1 MARDHH
7 DNFDHPTDRIA
18 RLLLQNRERI
28 VAPGNSN
35 SLMANNIF
43 LIHLRKFSFWLSLFA
58 IGIVI
63 FDLGFAHS
71 ESAREYLDYFYSAVL
86 VFGILSILFR
96 YFIVRQ
102 KFRMKVRVFDTLL
115 FLLFLLLVL
124 AQSDPLLENFTLLQF
139 FNRMGWV
146 FLAVLLFFIREASA
160 MKMNFKREYLNPAQ
174 VFIGSFLLIILMGT
188 LLLMLPNATYEG
200 ISALDALFTSTSAVC
215 VTGLIVVD
223 TGTYF
228 TNFGQTII
236 LVLIQLGGL
245 GIMTFASY
253 FSYFFRGKAS
263 YENQL
268 MLKDITNSEKI
279 GEVFS
284 VLKKIILV
292 TFTIEFIGAVL
303 IFLSIEREIISS
315 VPERIFFAVFHTVS
329 GFCNAGFST
338 LEHSLYEPEFQFNY
352 PLQLVIAALFI
363 LGGIGF
369 PILFN
374 LYQYFLYGI
383 KNQFLRIRFP
393 EKQVHLPW
401 VLSLNSRIVLV
412 TSLILLISGSVL
424 FYIFEYNNTLAEHS
438 TFGKIVTAFFGGAT
452 PRTAGFNSVDMSAL
466 NFSTVMI
473 VFLLMWIGASPGST
487 GGGIKTSTF
496 AVATLNFLSLAKG
509 KDRIEIYRRQISDMS
524 VRRAFAIIALSLVVI
539 GTAVFLIA
547 SFDGEKTLLSIAFEC
562 FSAYSTVGLSLGIT
576 PELSSASK
584 MVIIATMFIGRVSML
599 TILIAILRKVRH
611 LNYRYPKEEILMN

>member
-1 MARDHH
+1 MAHDHH
-7 DNFDHPTDRIA
+7 DNCDHPIDRIT
-18 RLLLQNRERI
+18 RLLLQNSGHI
-28 VAPGNSN
+28 VAPGNCN
-35 SLMANNIF
+35 SLMINNTFPIY
-43 LIHLRKFSFWLSLFA
+43 LRKFSFWLSLFA

-63 FDLGFAHS
+63 FDLDFAHS
-71 ESAREYLDYFYSAVL
+71 ESAREFLDYFYSAVL

-96 YFIVRQ
+96 YFIVQQR
-102 KFRMKVRVFDTLL
+102 FRLEVRVFDTLL
-115 FLLFLLLVL
+115 FLLFLLLAL

-160 MKMNFKREYLNPAQ
+160 MKMDFKREYLNPAQ

-268 MLKDITNSEKI
+268 TLKDITNSEKI

-292 TFTIEFIGAVL
+292 TFAIEFIGAVL
-303 IFLSIEREIISS
+303 IFFSIDQEIISS
-315 VPERIFFAVFHTVS
+315 VPERMFFAVFHTVS

-352 PLQLVIAALFI
+352 PLQLVVAALFI

-374 LYQYFLYGI
+374 LYQYFLYGV
-383 KNQFLRIRFP
+383 KNQFLRIRNP

-466 NFSTVMI
+466 NF
-473 VFLLMWIGASPGST
+473 
-487 GGGIKTSTF
+487 
-496 AVATLNFLSLAKG
+496 
-509 KDRIEIYRRQISDMS
+509 RR
-524 VRRAFAIIALSLVVI
+524 L
-539 GTAVFLIA
+539 
-547 SFDGEKTLLSIAFEC
+547 
-562 FSAYSTVGLSLGIT
+562 
-576 PELSSASK
+576 
-584 MVIIATMFIGRVSML
+584 
-599 TILIAILRKVRH
+599 
-611 LNYRYPKEEILMN
+611 